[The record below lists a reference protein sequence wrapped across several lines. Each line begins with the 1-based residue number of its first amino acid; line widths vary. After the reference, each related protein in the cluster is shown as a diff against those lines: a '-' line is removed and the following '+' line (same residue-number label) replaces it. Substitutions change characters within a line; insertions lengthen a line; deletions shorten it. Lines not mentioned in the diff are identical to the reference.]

1 MFVAQRADRARRV
14 KRAFAALC
22 LLPTLVL
29 TGVAAWRQSPF
40 QRESFRRQ
48 AASALGVGVTV
59 GAVRHL
65 RPGVVAVEGMAFLDD
80 SGQAALE
87 LERAELEITAREFRL
102 RTGAAH
108 VSPAGAGCL
117 VRLARAWLL
126 EPGRFGRDVVIEV
139 AEVVPDGAKADAEGF
154 AMRAEC
160 VAATNG
166 RAVRLTAGTGDG
178 EGLLVQSFVAGSG
191 EPARYEVSGSWS
203 RELPVG
209 VVAAC
214 LEWTTLESLVG
225 PMATISGTITAMRSA
240 DVSRGSFA
248 GVVDGIDLAACG
260 GGGPLVAEG
269 RVRVDVERA
278 LFDDGRMVG
287 AAVRVSGGPGA
298 IGRGT
303 LDAVA
308 AALGG
313 RARATPARP
322 HDARVPYDALAL
334 RAVLGDDGITFEG
347 AAGGAVIVAAGAALL
362 ELPVGPVPV
371 SRLAWALSPANAPA
385 VPATRESAWLL
396 SVLPLPR
403 AAGLPPPAAGPRR

>member
-29 TGVAAWRQSPF
+29 AGVAVWRQSPLP
-40 QRESFRRQ
+40 RESFRRQ

-65 RPGVVAVEGMAFLDD
+65 RPGVVAVERMAFLDD
-80 SGQAALE
+80 AGQAGLE
-87 LERAELEITAREFRL
+87 LERAELEVTAREFRL

-108 VSPAGAGCL
+108 VSPAGAAWL

-139 AEVVPDGAKADAEGF
+139 GAVVPEGAKEDAEGF

-166 RAVRLTAGTGDG
+166 RAVRLSAGNG
-178 EGLLVQSFVAGSG
+178 EGLLVQSFVAGAG

-203 RELPVG
+203 RDLPVG

-214 LEWTTLESLVG
+214 LEWTALESLVG

-240 DVSRGSFA
+240 GVSRGSFA

-260 GGGPLVAEG
+260 GAGPLVAEG
-269 RVRVDVERA
+269 RVRLDVERA

-313 RARATPARP
+313 RARAAPARP
-322 HDARVPYDALAL
+322 HEARLPYDVLAL

-347 AAGGAVIVAAGAALL
+347 AAGGAVIIAGGAPLL
-362 ELPVGPVPV
+362 ELPAGPVPV
-371 SRLAWALSPANAPA
+371 SRLAWALSPASAPA